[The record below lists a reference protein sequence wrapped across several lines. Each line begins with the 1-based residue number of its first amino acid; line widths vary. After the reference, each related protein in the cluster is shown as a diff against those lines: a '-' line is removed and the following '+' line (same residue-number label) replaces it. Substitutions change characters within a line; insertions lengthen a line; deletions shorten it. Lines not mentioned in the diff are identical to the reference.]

1 MRSYY
6 MLYYMLFL
14 AEKIEI
20 DENVLQQSDD
30 GSKTKPVMMFW
41 QHVKISQHNTW
52 DMWRRRKRKNIQMQR
67 MKKACKTCSLSTEH
81 TFWFIENIHWLSLEK
96 ICWVVNLHHHN
107 KINWSIEKEEEI
119 VISLDKLL

>member
-30 GSKTKPVMMFW
+30 GSKTKPVMMF
-41 QHVKISQHNTW
+41 
-52 DMWRRRKRKNIQMQR
+52 
-67 MKKACKTCSLSTEH
+67 
-81 TFWFIENIHWLSLEK
+81 
-96 ICWVVNLHHHN
+96 
-107 KINWSIEKEEEI
+107 
-119 VISLDKLL
+119 

>member
-52 DMWRRRKRKNIQMQR
+52 DIWQRRKG
-67 MKKACKTCSLSTEH
+67 
-81 TFWFIENIHWLSLEK
+81 EK
-96 ICWVVNLHHHN
+96 SNTMD
-107 KINWSIEKEEEI
+107 EKERVKHAVSQENTLF
-119 VISLDKLL
+119 V